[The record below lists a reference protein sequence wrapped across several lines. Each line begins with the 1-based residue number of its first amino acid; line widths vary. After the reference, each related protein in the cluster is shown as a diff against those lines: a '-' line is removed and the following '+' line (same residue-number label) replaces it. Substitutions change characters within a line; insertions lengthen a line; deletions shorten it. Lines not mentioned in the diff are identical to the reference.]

1 MTPPVIGAKSVCF
14 ILCFIL
20 LGFSFTLGQG
30 KGNNPNK
37 VKNPSGAAEQGSS
50 VHVAVFGEHDKQVMS
65 DYWMKQMGGL
75 PPGLAKRQGDLPPGL
90 EKQLRRNGHLPPGL
104 EKKISHF
111 PPDLE
116 QHLPPL
122 PSGHRRVIYGS
133 IGIILKNQNI
143 VVDFFDMNRR

>member
-1 MTPPVIGAKSVCF
+1 MTTPAIRAKSFCF
-14 ILCFIL
+14 VRCFIL
-20 LGFSFTLGQG
+20 LGFSLTLAQG
-30 KGNNPNK
+30 KGKGHNK
-37 VKNPSGAAEQGSS
+37 VKNSSGAMNQGSS
-50 VHVAVFGEHDKQVMS
+50 VHVAVFGEHDKQVMF
-65 DYWMKQMGGL
+65 DYWMKQPGGL

-104 EKKISHF
+104 EKKISPF

-116 QHLPPL
+116 RRLPPL
-122 PSGHRRVIYGS
+122 LSDHRRVIYGS